1 MAYIV
6 TNRRYIMQ
14 WIKSNAG
21 VFTLG
26 IFVMANITYMESRIG
41 GIESRIGG
49 IESRM
54 ENRMED
60 MENRIGGIESRME
73 DMENRLNN
81 KIETEISKVEVEIKE
96 LRNLIIT
103 LIAEN
108 KTNKAS
114 ANGRVPASRHK
125 PTGYKPKPKSS

>member
-1 MAYIV
+1 MTSVPLWSIV
-6 TNRRYIMQ
+6 WFKEFTMQ

-26 IFVMANITYMESRIG
+26 VFVMANIAY
-41 GIESRIGG
+41 

-54 ENRMED
+54 GS
-60 MENRIGGIESRME
+60 MENRIG

-81 KIETEISKVEVEIKE
+81 KIEREISKVETEISKIETEISKIEVEIKE

-108 KTNKAS
+108 KTNKA
-114 ANGRVPASRHK
+114 NGRKPASQQ
-125 PTGYKPKPKSS
+125 PTPPF

>member
-1 MAYIV
+1 
-6 TNRRYIMQ
+6 MQ

-26 IFVMANITYMESRIG
+26 IFVMANITY
-41 GIESRIGG
+41 IESRMG
-49 IESRM
+49 SM
-54 ENRMED
+54 ENRMESRMGS
-60 MENRIGGIESRME
+60 MENRIE

-81 KIETEISKVEVEIKE
+81 KIETEISKIETEISKIEVEIKE

-108 KTNKAS
+108 KTNKA
-114 ANGRVPASRHK
+114 NGRKPASQQ
-125 PTGYKPKPKSS
+125 PTPPF

>member
-1 MAYIV
+1 
-6 TNRRYIMQ
+6 MQ

-60 MENRIGGIESRME
+60 MENRME

-81 KIETEISKVEVEIKE
+81 KIETEISKIETEISKVEVEIKE

-114 ANGRVPASRHK
+114 SNGRVPASRHK

>member
-26 IFVMANITYMESRIG
+26 IFVMANITYMEN
-41 GIESRIGG
+41 RIGG

-81 KIETEISKVEVEIKE
+81 KIETEISKIEVEIKE

-114 ANGRVPASRHK
+114 SNKRVPASYK